1 MLGRLLEWNVPI
13 TPTVVA
19 DHWAH
24 DLGLP
29 RAMEVTITTVDL
41 SMYDG
46 LLETRE
52 DMPLTDLGTVKK

>member
-1 MLGRLLEWNVPI
+1 MECTNH
-13 TPTVVA
+13 A
-19 DHWAH
+19 DHLAH

-52 DMPLTDLGTVKK
+52 DMPLTNQPTCTSP

>member
-1 MLGRLLEWNVPI
+1 VPI

-19 DHWAH
+19 DHLAH

-41 SMYDG
+41 SMYDE
-46 LLETRE
+46 LLESRE
-52 DMPLTDLGTVKK
+52 GLPLADRSISTSP